1 MVLKCITENV
11 NIFVYIVCDA
21 KESILRKRQN
31 PTAAW
36 KFVDVVIILTMRW
49 IKE

>member
-1 MVLKCITENV
+1 MVLKCITDNV

-21 KESILRKRQN
+21 KESILKKRQN
-31 PTAAW
+31 ATVAW
-36 KFVDVVIILTMRW
+36 KFVHIVVILKMSW